1 MRAAA
6 AAIIIGNKIGAE
18 EEDVAIDYSK
28 RISILAPIAGF
39 ILGIIILVHEF
50 GHFIWAKTFGVHIYE
65 FSIGMGPLLHTHK
78 GKKDGINYNIRAI
91 PIGGFVSMAG
101 EVYDSGEVD
110 ENNKKIKKDKLMCNK
125 KWWQRL
131 IILVAGVVNN
141 FILAI
146 VILFIYTLIWGGG
159 AITPKVLNVVEDKP
173 AAAAG
178 LKSGDVITSI
188 NGYNVSSWD
197 KAQIILYYKNTNE
210 YYTFEV
216 KHTDGTKEEIKIKP
230 EIIKDEETGAESKL
244 FGIQID
250 AEDTSNVFKSFVYSI
265 RKFNSIISSMV
276 YTIWGLISG
285 KIGLSALSGP
295 VGIYEAVGE
304 TINYGINYFLY
315 ILAFLSINVGF
326 INILPFPAFD
336 GGHVLFLIIEK
347 IKGSPVNAKI
357 ENTCHLIGFILVFLL
372 MIVVTI
378 SDIIKLF

>member
-1 MRAAA
+1 MLSSIGLF
-6 AAIIIGNKIGAE
+6 IIKILLL
-18 EEDVAIDYSK
+18 I
-28 RISILAPIAGF
+28 F

-173 AAAAG
+173 AAVAG
-178 LKSGDVITSI
+178 LKSGDVITNI

-295 VGIYEAVGE
+295 VGIYEVVGE

-372 MIVVTI
+372 MIIVTI

>member
-1 MRAAA
+1 MLPSIGLF
-6 AAIIIGNKIGAE
+6 IIKI
-18 EEDVAIDYSK
+18 
-28 RISILAPIAGF
+28 LLLLF

-50 GHFIWAKTFGVHIYE
+50 GHFIWAKIFGVHIYE

-173 AAAAG
+173 AAVAG
-178 LKSGDVITSI
+178 LKSGDVITNI

-295 VGIYEAVGE
+295 VGIYEVVGE

-372 MIVVTI
+372 MIIVTI

>member
-1 MRAAA
+1 MLSSIGLF
-6 AAIIIGNKIGAE
+6 IIKILLL
-18 EEDVAIDYSK
+18 I
-28 RISILAPIAGF
+28 F

-178 LKSGDVITSI
+178 LKSGDVITNI

-295 VGIYEAVGE
+295 VGIYEVVGE

>member
-1 MRAAA
+1 MLSSIGLF
-6 AAIIIGNKIGAE
+6 IIKI
-18 EEDVAIDYSK
+18 
-28 RISILAPIAGF
+28 LLLLF

-178 LKSGDVITSI
+178 LKSGDIITNI

-295 VGIYEAVGE
+295 VGIYEVVGE

>member
-1 MRAAA
+1 MLSSIGLF
-6 AAIIIGNKIGAE
+6 IIKI
-18 EEDVAIDYSK
+18 
-28 RISILAPIAGF
+28 LLLLF

-178 LKSGDVITSI
+178 LKSGDVITNI

-378 SDIIKLF
+378 NDIIKLF

>member
-1 MRAAA
+1 MLPSIGLF
-6 AAIIIGNKIGAE
+6 IIKI
-18 EEDVAIDYSK
+18 
-28 RISILAPIAGF
+28 LLLLF

-178 LKSGDVITSI
+178 LKSGDVITNI

-216 KHTDGTKEEIKIKP
+216 KHPDGTKEKIKIKP

-250 AEDTSNVFKSFVYSI
+250 AEDTSNVFKSFIYSI

-295 VGIYEAVGE
+295 VGIYEVVGE

-357 ENTCHLIGFILVFLL
+357 ENTCHLIGFILIFLL
-372 MIVVTI
+372 M
-378 SDIIKLF
+378 LRHHLY

>member
-1 MRAAA
+1 MFASIGLF
-6 AAIIIGNKIGAE
+6 IIKI
-18 EEDVAIDYSK
+18 
-28 RISILAPIAGF
+28 LLLLF

-146 VILFIYTLIWGGG
+146 VILFVYTLIWGGG

-188 NGYNVSSWD
+188 NGYKVASWD

-250 AEDTSNVFKSFVYSI
+250 AEDTSNVFKSFIYSI

-295 VGIYEAVGE
+295 VGIYEVVGE

-357 ENTCHLIGFILVFLL
+357 ENTCHLIGFILIFLL

>member
-1 MRAAA
+1 MLPSIGLF
-6 AAIIIGNKIGAE
+6 IIKI
-18 EEDVAIDYSK
+18 
-28 RISILAPIAGF
+28 LLLLF

-250 AEDTSNVFKSFVYSI
+250 AEDTSNVFKSFIYSI

-276 YTIWGLISG
+276 YTIWGLVSG

-295 VGIYEAVGE
+295 VGIYEVVGE

-357 ENTCHLIGFILVFLL
+357 ENTCHLIGFILIFLL

>member
-1 MRAAA
+1 MLPSIGLF
-6 AAIIIGNKIGAE
+6 IIKI
-18 EEDVAIDYSK
+18 
-28 RISILAPIAGF
+28 LLLLF

-110 ENNKKIKKDKLMCNK
+110 ENNKNIKKDKLMCNK

-173 AAAAG
+173 AATAG
-178 LKSGDVITSI
+178 LKSGDVITNI

-295 VGIYEAVGE
+295 VGIYEVVGE

-357 ENTCHLIGFILVFLL
+357 ENTCHLIGFILIFLL
-372 MIVVTI
+372 MIIVTI

>member
-1 MRAAA
+1 MLPSIGLF
-6 AAIIIGNKIGAE
+6 IIKI
-18 EEDVAIDYSK
+18 
-28 RISILAPIAGF
+28 LLLLF

-188 NGYNVSSWD
+188 NGYYVSSWD

>member
-1 MRAAA
+1 MLSSIGLF
-6 AAIIIGNKIGAE
+6 IIKI
-18 EEDVAIDYSK
+18 
-28 RISILAPIAGF
+28 LLLLF

-65 FSIGMGPLLHTHK
+65 FSIGMGPLLHTK
-78 GKKDGINYNIRAI
+78 KKKKDGINYNIRAI

-178 LKSGDVITSI
+178 LKSGDVITNI

-250 AEDTSNVFKSFVYSI
+250 AEDTSNVFKSFIYSI

>member
-1 MRAAA
+1 MLSSIGLF
-6 AAIIIGNKIGAE
+6 IIKI
-18 EEDVAIDYSK
+18 
-28 RISILAPIAGF
+28 LLLLF

-178 LKSGDVITSI
+178 LKSGDVITNI

-216 KHTDGTKEEIKIKP
+216 KHTDRTKEKIKIKP

-295 VGIYEAVGE
+295 VGIYEVVGE

>member
-1 MRAAA
+1 MLPSIGLF
-6 AAIIIGNKIGAE
+6 IIKI
-18 EEDVAIDYSK
+18 
-28 RISILAPIAGF
+28 LLLLF

-178 LKSGDVITSI
+178 LKSGDVITNI

-295 VGIYEAVGE
+295 VGIYEVVGE

-357 ENTCHLIGFILVFLL
+357 ENTCHLTGFILVFLL
-372 MIVVTI
+372 MIIVTI

>member
-1 MRAAA
+1 MLPSIGLF
-6 AAIIIGNKIGAE
+6 IIKI
-18 EEDVAIDYSK
+18 
-28 RISILAPIAGF
+28 LLLLF

-295 VGIYEAVGE
+295 VGIYEVVGE
-304 TINYGINYFLY
+304 TINYGLNYFLY

-357 ENTCHLIGFILVFLL
+357 ENTCHLIGFILIFLL
-372 MIVVTI
+372 MIIVTI

>member
-1 MRAAA
+1 MLPSIGLF
-6 AAIIIGNKIGAE
+6 IIKI
-18 EEDVAIDYSK
+18 
-28 RISILAPIAGF
+28 LLLLF

-276 YTIWGLISG
+276 YTILGLISG

>member
-1 MRAAA
+1 MLPSIGLF
-6 AAIIIGNKIGAE
+6 IIKI
-18 EEDVAIDYSK
+18 
-28 RISILAPIAGF
+28 LLLLF

-173 AAAAG
+173 AAVAG
-178 LKSGDVITSI
+178 LKSGDVITNI

-250 AEDTSNVFKSFVYSI
+250 AEDTSNVFKSFIYSI

-295 VGIYEAVGE
+295 VGIYEVVGE

>member
-1 MRAAA
+1 MLSSIGLF
-6 AAIIIGNKIGAE
+6 IIKI
-18 EEDVAIDYSK
+18 
-28 RISILAPIAGF
+28 LLLLF

-178 LKSGDVITSI
+178 LKSGDVITNI

-216 KHTDGTKEEIKIKP
+216 KHTDGTKDEIKIKP

-250 AEDTSNVFKSFVYSI
+250 AEDTSNVFKSFIYSI

-357 ENTCHLIGFILVFLL
+357 ENTCHLIGFILIFLL

>member
-1 MRAAA
+1 MLSSIGLF
-6 AAIIIGNKIGAE
+6 IIKILLL
-18 EEDVAIDYSK
+18 I
-28 RISILAPIAGF
+28 F

-178 LKSGDVITSI
+178 LKSGDVITNI

-295 VGIYEAVGE
+295 VGIYEVVGE

-326 INILPFPAFD
+326 INILPVPAFD

>member
-1 MRAAA
+1 MLSSISLF
-6 AAIIIGNKIGAE
+6 IIKI
-18 EEDVAIDYSK
+18 
-28 RISILAPIAGF
+28 LLLLF

-78 GKKDGINYNIRAI
+78 GKKDGIYYNIRAI

-178 LKSGDVITSI
+178 LKSGDVITNI

-295 VGIYEAVGE
+295 VGIYEVVGE

>member
-1 MRAAA
+1 MLSSIGLF
-6 AAIIIGNKIGAE
+6 IIKI
-18 EEDVAIDYSK
+18 
-28 RISILAPIAGF
+28 LLLLF

-178 LKSGDVITSI
+178 LKSGDVITNI

-197 KAQIILYYKNTNE
+197 EAQIILYYKNTNE
-210 YYTFEV
+210 YYTCEV

-230 EIIKDEETGAESKL
+230 EIIKDEDTGAESKL

-295 VGIYEAVGE
+295 VGIYEVVGE

-357 ENTCHLIGFILVFLL
+357 ENTCHLIGFLLVFLL

-378 SDIIKLF
+378 SDITKLS

>member
-1 MRAAA
+1 MLPSIGLF
-6 AAIIIGNKIGAE
+6 IIKI
-18 EEDVAIDYSK
+18 
-28 RISILAPIAGF
+28 LLLLF

-173 AAAAG
+173 AATAG

-188 NGYNVSSWD
+188 NGYKVASWD

-210 YYTFEV
+210 YYTFKV

-250 AEDTSNVFKSFVYSI
+250 SEDTSNVFKSFIYSI

-295 VGIYEAVGE
+295 VGIYEVVGE

-357 ENTCHLIGFILVFLL
+357 ENTCHLIGFILIFLL

>member
-1 MRAAA
+1 MLPSIGLF
-6 AAIIIGNKIGAE
+6 IIKI
-18 EEDVAIDYSK
+18 
-28 RISILAPIAGF
+28 LLLLF

-178 LKSGDVITSI
+178 LKSGDVITNI

-295 VGIYEAVGE
+295 VGIYEVVGE

-357 ENTCHLIGFILVFLL
+357 ENTCHLIGFILIFLL
-372 MIVVTI
+372 MIIVTI

>member
-1 MRAAA
+1 MLPSIGLF
-6 AAIIIGNKIGAE
+6 IIKI
-18 EEDVAIDYSK
+18 
-28 RISILAPIAGF
+28 LLLLF

-173 AAAAG
+173 AVAAG
-178 LKSGDVITSI
+178 LKSGDVITNI

-295 VGIYEAVGE
+295 VGIYEVVGE

>member
-1 MRAAA
+1 MLPSIGLF
-6 AAIIIGNKIGAE
+6 IIKI
-18 EEDVAIDYSK
+18 
-28 RISILAPIAGF
+28 LLLLF

>member
-1 MRAAA
+1 MLPSIGLF
-6 AAIIIGNKIGAE
+6 IIKI
-18 EEDVAIDYSK
+18 
-28 RISILAPIAGF
+28 LLLLF

-159 AITPKVLNVVEDKP
+159 AITPKVLNVVKDKP

-178 LKSGDVITSI
+178 LKSGDVITNI

-295 VGIYEAVGE
+295 VGIYEVVGE

-357 ENTCHLIGFILVFLL
+357 ENTCHLIGFILIFLL
-372 MIVVTI
+372 MIIVTI